1 MRLVTLD
8 LEAAPAQ
15 VVVWDLKAGN
25 WINPGNIIKPR
36 KVICM
41 AYRWYGD
48 SETMFTSEWSS
59 SHEEMVQ
66 QVWHVLD
73 EADGAITWNGSAY
86 DLPMLNTEF
95 ILAGLGPPSP
105 CASIDLMKVV
115 KQKAR
120 FMSNSL
126 DFVTSQLG
134 IGRKGDPGGMKTWL
148 AIEKGDEKAQQRME
162 LYNKL
167 DVELT
172 EHAYRKLRPWISNHP
187 SRGII
192 DADQGCP
199 ICGGSLAP
207 RGYAYT
213 RTGRFRRFC
222 CSDCKAWS
230 RSTRR
235 DEFTEITAA

>member
-8 LEAAPAQ
+8 IEASPAQ
-15 VVVWDLKAGN
+15 VVTWDLKTNG
-25 WINPGNIIKPR
+25 WISPGNILKPR
-36 KVICM
+36 RLLCL
-41 AYRWYGD
+41 AYRVYGD
-48 SETMFTSEWSS
+48 TETQFTSEWTDG
-59 SHEEMVQ
+59 HEEMVQ
-66 QVWHVLD
+66 RTWHVLD
-73 EADGAITWNGSAY
+73 EADGIISYNGQGY

-105 CASIDLMKVV
+105 YASIDLMKVV

-126 DFVTSQLG
+126 DFVTGQLG

-148 AIEKGDEKAQQRME
+148 AVEKGDEKAQERMR
-162 LYNKL
+162 LYNEL

-172 EHAYRKLRPWISNHP
+172 ELAYRKLRPWISNHP

-192 DADQGCP
+192 DAGQGCP

-207 RGYAYT
+207 RGYSYT

-222 CSDCKAWS
+222 CNDCKAWS

>member
-8 LEAAPAQ
+8 IEAAPAQ
-15 VVVWDLKAGN
+15 VVVWDLKAN
-25 WINPGNIIKPR
+25 WIAPGNVLKPR
-36 KVICM
+36 RLLCL
-41 AYRWYGD
+41 AYRWYED
-48 SETMFTSEWSS
+48 SETRFASEWGS

-66 QVWHVLD
+66 QIWHVLD
-73 EADGAITWNGSAY
+73 EADGVITWNGQGY

-95 ILAGLGPPSP
+95 IMAGLGPPSP
-105 CASIDLMKVV
+105 YASIDLMKTV
-115 KQKAR
+115 KQKCR
-120 FMSNSL
+120 FMSHSL
-126 DFVTSQLG
+126 SFVTDQLG

-148 AIEKGDEKAQQRME
+148 AVEKGDEKAQERMRV
-162 LYNKL
+162 YNEL

-172 EHAYRKLRPWISNHP
+172 EMAYRKLRPWISGHP

-199 ICGGSLAP
+199 TCGGSLAP

-213 RTGRFRRFC
+213 RTGRYRRFC
-222 CSDCKAWS
+222 CNDCKAWS